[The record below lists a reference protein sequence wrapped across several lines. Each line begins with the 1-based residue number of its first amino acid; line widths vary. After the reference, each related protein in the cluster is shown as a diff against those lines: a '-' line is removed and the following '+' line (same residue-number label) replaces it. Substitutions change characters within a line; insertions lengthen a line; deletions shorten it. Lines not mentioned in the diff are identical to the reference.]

1 MVGTVESE
9 DDMQRVTWMHRFEQR
24 FVTLLRSAGLLA
36 MALSIFVAMFFVTMS
51 SAALAAPERGAKVY
65 LLRGFLN
72 VFSLGLDELS
82 AKIEKRGIRSEVYNH
97 TSWSRLA
104 GEIAAEYKS
113 GQTRPIVLIG
123 HSAGGTAVVSLVEA
137 LGQAG
142 VPVALAVT
150 LDISSMPING
160 GRVGT
165 FLNLYAS
172 TGALSAGRGFHGR
185 LVNKDLGK
193 EPLVGHFTIDKVD
206 AVHELVLRYVSSAV
220 GRPGPRRKPAA
231 AT

>member
-36 MALSIFVAMFFVTMS
+36 TALSIFVAMS
-51 SAALAAPERGAKVY
+51 GAAVAAPERGAKVY

-172 TGALSAGRGFHGR
+172 TGALTAGRGFHGR
-185 LVNKDLGK
+185 LVNQDMGKD
-193 EPLVGHFTIDKVD
+193 PLVGHFTIDKVD
-206 AVHELVLRYVSSAV
+206 AVHALILRYVSSAV
-220 GRPGPRRKPAA
+220 GRTGPRRQAAPA
-231 AT
+231 T